1 MVKYTKMLIYQ
12 FYTPIY
18 IELDKKIGARAR
30 WSGIYNLAVYY
41 LVLAF
46 WRQKGMSVK
55 AAWSTQQVLRACFL
69 KKKKKKRLLDSF
81 KSPALKPGQ
90 ICAQEEY

>member
-1 MVKYTKMLIYQ
+1 
-12 FYTPIY
+12 
-18 IELDKKIGARAR
+18 
-30 WSGIYNLAVYY
+30 
-41 LVLAF
+41 
-46 WRQKGMSVK
+46 MSVK

-69 KKKKKKRLLDSF
+69 KKKKKRRLDSF

>member
-1 MVKYTKMLIYQ
+1 MLIYQ

-69 KKKKKKRLLDSF
+69 KKKKKKGYWIVLKALL
-81 KSPALKPGQ
+81 
-90 ICAQEEY
+90 